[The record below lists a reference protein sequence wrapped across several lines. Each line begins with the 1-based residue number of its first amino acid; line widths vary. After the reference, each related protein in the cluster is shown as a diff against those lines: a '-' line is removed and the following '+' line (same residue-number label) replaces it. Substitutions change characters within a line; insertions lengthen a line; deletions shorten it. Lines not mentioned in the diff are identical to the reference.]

1 MEQNPF
7 PMGSPVMARDM
18 SGFPVGSPTQV
29 VRSWRRVLYEKQ
41 PFEDNFVDTS
51 LFMNELRQNEN
62 VHVHKYSDV
71 MFATFPIAQQVAC
84 IVLFTKV
91 FYSMLDREY
100 SAVSLIGADA
110 TILLI
115 SWVVFVYMHFEDMMR
130 EDASFRQSGLR
141 VKLVRILLIMF
152 QFGRQLVALTS
163 TLILLAPIITTL
175 TATFTDDTIMAFSIS
190 AMFLNVILADYRYL
204 SALTNRYQPNTS
216 VNSAFFAVTMMA
228 SRFRSPL
235 DGGAIMAF
243 GAIVFA
249 LSPPARHS
257 INKISRK
264 SEAILTLLS
273 FLASMWLMK
282 SMKSLLLLLVI
293 GLCVVMFVLPFFFV
307 RLHSVK
313 NQISGP
319 WDEAKPK
326 NSAAAAEWANSI

>member
-243 GAIVFA
+243 RCHCVRSFSPSEALHQQNIEKVGGDSYAPVFPRLDVA
-249 LSPPARHS
+249 DEEYEVAPSLARHW
-257 INKISRK
+257 
-264 SEAILTLLS
+264 AVCGHVC
-273 FLASMWLMK
+273 AA
-282 SMKSLLLLLVI
+282 LLL
-293 GLCVVMFVLPFFFV
+293 CSTTQCEEP
-307 RLHSVK
+307 
-313 NQISGP
+313 N
-319 WDEAKPK
+319 
-326 NSAAAAEWANSI
+326 